1 MDLVHKQREER
12 KRRILD
18 VARVL
23 IAEHGFD
30 GVTMRAL
37 ADQSLVSVPTL
48 YNLFGGKS
56 ELLSAAVQSHFTQM
70 VGRADTEGDLEGLEK
85 LVALTRMLS
94 PHLLAQ
100 PDYARSLMG
109 FFVVAADST
118 LLRTFVARELTKQL
132 VKALDQMR
140 QKRQL
145 VGWVDTWVLGER
157 IATQMLMTSL
167 EWANHHLTDDSV
179 GSAMIFG
186 TCALLLGF
194 TRGKAAAEL
203 EALIQAEQANAAA
216 MRPSMEGEPAAEAA
230 AAEE

>member
-118 LLRTFVARELTKQL
+118 LLRTFVARELTQQL

>member
-70 VGRADTEGDLEGLEK
+70 VGRADTEGDLAGFEK
-85 LVALTRMLS
+85 LIALTRMLS
-94 PHLLAQ
+94 PQLLAQ

-118 LLRTFVARELTKQL
+118 PLRSFVARELTQQL
-132 VKALDQMR
+132 VEALEQM
-140 QKRQL
+140 QHKRQL
-145 VGWVDTWVLGER
+145 VGWVEPWVLGES
-157 IATQMLMTSL
+157 IANQMLMTSL

-203 EALIQAEQANAAA
+203 EALIRAEQANAAA
-216 MRPSMEGEPAAEAA
+216 MRPSMEGEPVAEAA